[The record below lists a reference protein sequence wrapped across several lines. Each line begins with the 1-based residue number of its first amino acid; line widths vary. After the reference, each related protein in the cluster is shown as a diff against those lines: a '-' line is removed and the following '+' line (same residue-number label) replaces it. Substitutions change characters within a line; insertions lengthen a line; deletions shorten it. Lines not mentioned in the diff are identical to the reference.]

1 MLGLAYRVIGEV
13 IWKLFLAV
21 GFNWLVRVR
30 TKPPVPANSIA
41 GKLLFEWITL
51 SKAVRLLES
60 AEFEKDFIIAVY
72 LKC

>member
-1 MLGLAYRVIGEV
+1 MLGLAYRVMGEMF
-13 IWKLFLAV
+13 LEFLAV

-51 SKAVRLLES
+51 SKVASLLES
-60 AEFEKDFIIAVY
+60 AWVEKDCIIAVY